1 MSYITR
7 EPVCWGPPSPAIE
20 VPNTR
25 IAVFANTVDLDEMAH
40 NETESTVFAFYSLK
54 FEPFFGISR
63 RNFVTWF
70 LEAVLNCWI

>member
-7 EPVCWGPPSPAIE
+7 EPVCLGPPSPAIE

-25 IAVFANTVDLDEMAH
+25 IAVFANTVDPDEIAH

-54 FEPFFGISR
+54 FEPK
-63 RNFVTWF
+63 NF
-70 LEAVLNCWI
+70 LELANVILSSGFLKLF